1 MKPKSGAQIGDIPA
15 AAAVATTGAA
25 PPPSPR
31 RGVTAAPAWSGR
43 TRGGY
48 WGNWFFVQLIRR
60 LGVRWAYGLL
70 LFVAAY
76 FTFANPSGYRCSRDF
91 LRRVLG
97 PQPFWKWPL
106 LVYRHF
112 FSFGITL
119 LDRLAVIMSRTKIT
133 CTHEGEFLFQEY
145 LARGQGVI
153 LLGAHLGSWEIGGHL
168 LGRLGKPVNVVVLE
182 KDEARMRQ
190 LFDQALAAKMFHLI
204 ATDGHPLRS
213 IPIAAAL
220 RRGEIVCL
228 LGDRSFGG
236 ADVRAPFLGGP
247 ARFPIGPYLLA
258 AVTGAPIFQTFIVR
272 EKLGH
277 YRFFSSPAR
286 FIPRA
291 TLRGGPA
298 AVAPYVADYAA
309 RLAAVAGQYPFQWY
323 NIYPFWDE
331 TPPSAATPAASI
343 PVPSTP

>member
-1 MKPKSGAQIGDIPA
+1 MSGGNLPEIYS
-15 AAAVATTGAA
+15 V
-25 PPPSPR
+25 R
-31 RGVTAAPAWSGR
+31 WSGR

-48 WGNWFFVQLIRR
+48 LGNWCFVQIIRR

-70 LFVAAY
+70 IFVAAY
-76 FTFANPSGYRCSRDF
+76 FTLASPSGCRCSRDF

-112 FSFGITL
+112 FSFGVTL
-119 LDRLAVIMSRTKIT
+119 LDRLAVIMSRAKIE
-133 CTHEGEFLFQEY
+133 CTHEGEFLFKDF
-145 LARGQGVI
+145 LDRGRGVI
-153 LLGAHLGSWEIGGHL
+153 LLSAHVGSWEIGGHL

-190 LFDQALAAKMFHLI
+190 LFDRALAAKTFNLI

-236 ADVRAPFLGGP
+236 ADVRVPFLGSP
-247 ARFPIGPYLLA
+247 ARFPVGPYLLA
-258 AVTGAPIFQTFIVR
+258 AATGAPIFQTFVVR
-272 EKLGH
+272 ERPGH
-277 YRFFSSPAR
+277 YRFFSFPAK
-286 FIPRA
+286 FIPRDV
-291 TLRGGPA
+291 LRAGTDALLPQ
-298 AVAPYVADYAA
+298 VAEYAA
-309 RLAAVAGQYPFQWY
+309 RLADVAKQYPFQWF

-331 TPPSAATPAASI
+331 TPPMRTTEKISTTAATPAK
-343 PVPSTP
+343 STS

>member
-1 MKPKSGAQIGDIPA
+1 MKPKSGDQVGDIPA

-31 RGVTAAPAWSGR
+31 RGVAAPPAWSGR

-70 LFVAAY
+70 IFVAAY

-145 LARGQGVI
+145 LARGHSSHGTR
-153 LLGAHLGSWEIGGHL
+153 A
-168 LGRLGKPVNVVVLE
+168 GR
-182 KDEARMRQ
+182 
-190 LFDQALAAKMFHLI
+190 
-204 ATDGHPLRS
+204 RS
-213 IPIAAAL
+213 
-220 RRGEIVCL
+220 
-228 LGDRSFGG
+228 
-236 ADVRAPFLGGP
+236 
-247 ARFPIGPYLLA
+247 
-258 AVTGAPIFQTFIVR
+258 
-272 EKLGH
+272 
-277 YRFFSSPAR
+277 
-286 FIPRA
+286 
-291 TLRGGPA
+291 
-298 AVAPYVADYAA
+298 
-309 RLAAVAGQYPFQWY
+309 AGR
-323 NIYPFWDE
+323 
-331 TPPSAATPAASI
+331 
-343 PVPSTP
+343 